1 MPFTFSHPAI
11 VLPAT
16 YLPKK
21 YYSISALIMGSMTPD
36 FEYFI
41 RMKGFSRYS
50 HTWTGLFW
58 FDLPL
63 SIILLFIFHNLV
75 RNTLIENLPFSLN
88 VRLSVFENFT
98 WNKYFQENI
107 VVVFISL
114 IIGTA
119 SHLVWDDFTH
129 TGGYFVKAI
138 PFLNGD
144 VTLFN
149 QDISIA
155 AMLQYGCSVVGLLV
169 MLLVIFKLPEGKK
182 TKKDNILNFWL
193 FVAVIAISVFNLR
206 IIAGRMFNRS
216 IYSEDVIVSII
227 SAGLIGITLS
237 CVFLRESKN
246 QKIYRYLDK
255 IKNRQT
261 GKYQ

>member
-1 MPFTFSHPAI
+1 MPLTFSHPAI

-21 YYSISALIMGSMTPD
+21 YYSLSALIMGSMAPD

-58 FDLPL
+58 FDVPL

-88 VRLSVFENFT
+88 VRLSAFDNFN

-107 VVVFISL
+107 IVVFISL
-114 IIGTA
+114 IVGIA

-129 TGGYFVKAI
+129 TGGYFVRVI

-144 VTLFN
+144 IRLFN
-149 QDISIA
+149 HNIPIADI
-155 AMLQYGCSVVGLLV
+155 LQYGCSIVGGLV
-169 MLLVIFKLPEGKK
+169 MIIVVFKLPEGNK
-182 TKKDNILNFWL
+182 TKKDNIFNFWL
-193 FVAVIAISVFNLR
+193 MVSVITISVFNLR
-206 IIAGRMFNRS
+206 IISGRMYNRG
-216 IYSEDVIVSII
+216 IYSEDIIVSII
-227 SAGLIGITLS
+227 SAALIGITIL
-237 CVFLRESKN
+237 CIFLRESKR
-246 QKIYRYLDK
+246 QKIYKYVEK
-255 IKNRQT
+255 IRNR
-261 GKYQ
+261 

>member
-11 VLPAT
+11 ALPAT

-21 YYSISALIMGSMTPD
+21 YYSLSALIMGSMAPD

-58 FDLPL
+58 FDVPL
-63 SIILLFIFHNLV
+63 SIILLFIFHNFV

-88 VRLSVFENFT
+88 VRLSAFDNFN

-114 IIGTA
+114 IVGIA

-129 TGGYFVKAI
+129 TGGYFVRVI

-144 VTLFN
+144 IHLFN
-149 QDISIA
+149 HNIPIADI
-155 AMLQYGCSVVGLLV
+155 LQYGCSILGGLV
-169 MLLVIFKLPEGKK
+169 MIIVVFKLPEGNK
-182 TKKDNILNFWL
+182 TKKENIFNFWL
-193 FVAVIAISVFNLR
+193 MVSVITISVFNLR
-206 IIAGRMFNRS
+206 IISGRMYNRA
-216 IYSEDVIVSII
+216 IYSEDIIVSII
-227 SAGLIGITLS
+227 SAALIGITLL
-237 CVFLRESKN
+237 CIFLRESKR
-246 QKIYRYLDK
+246 QKIYKYVEK
-255 IKNRQT
+255 IRNR
-261 GKYQ
+261 

>member
-21 YYSISALIMGSMTPD
+21 YYSISALIMGSMAPD

-58 FDLPL
+58 FDVPL

-88 VRLSVFENFT
+88 VRLSAFDNFN

-114 IIGTA
+114 IVGIA

-129 TGGYFVKAI
+129 TGGYFVRVI

-144 VTLFN
+144 IHLFN
-149 QDISIA
+149 HNIPIADI
-155 AMLQYGCSVVGLLV
+155 LQYGCSILGGLV
-169 MLLVIFKLPEGKK
+169 MIIVVFKLPEGNK
-182 TKKDNILNFWL
+182 TKKENIFNFWL
-193 FVAVIAISVFNLR
+193 MVSVITISVFNLR
-206 IIAGRMFNRS
+206 IISGRMYNRA
-216 IYSEDVIVSII
+216 IYSEDIIVSII
-227 SAGLIGITLS
+227 SAALIGITLL
-237 CVFLRESKN
+237 CIFLRESKR
-246 QKIYRYLDK
+246 QKIYKYVEK
-255 IKNRQT
+255 IRNR
-261 GKYQ
+261 

>member
-21 YYSISALIMGSMTPD
+21 YYSLSALIMGSMAPD

-88 VRLSVFENFT
+88 VRLSAFDNFN

-107 VVVFISL
+107 IVVFISL
-114 IIGTA
+114 IVGIA

-129 TGGYFVKAI
+129 TEGYFVRVI

-144 VTLFN
+144 ISLLN
-149 QDISIA
+149 HNIPIADI
-155 AMLQYGCSVVGLLV
+155 MQYGCSVAGGLVLIIV
-169 MLLVIFKLPEGKK
+169 VFKLPEENK

-193 FVAVIAISVFNLR
+193 MVSVITISVFNLR
-206 IIAGRMFNRS
+206 IISGRMYNRA
-216 IYSEDVIVSII
+216 IYSEDIIVSII
-227 SAGLIGITLS
+227 SAGLIGITVL
-237 CVFLRESKN
+237 CIFLRESKK
-246 QKIYRYLDK
+246 QKIYRYLEK
-255 IKNRQT
+255 IRNR
-261 GKYQ
+261 

>member
-11 VLPAT
+11 VLPTT

-21 YYSISALIMGSMTPD
+21 YYSLSALIMGSMAPD

-75 RNTLIENLPFSLN
+75 RNTLVENLPFSFN
-88 VRLSVFENFT
+88 VRLSTSGNFN
-98 WNKYFQENI
+98 WNKYFQENTAI
-107 VVVFISL
+107 VFISL
-114 IIGTA
+114 VIGIA

-129 TGGYFVKAI
+129 TGGYFVRAI
-138 PFLNGD
+138 PFLNGY
-144 VTLFN
+144 VNLFN
-149 QDISIA
+149 HSIPIADI
-155 AMLQYGCSVVGLLV
+155 LQYGCSIIGG
-169 MLLVIFKLPEGKK
+169 LVIIIAVLKLPEGEK
-182 TKKDNILNFWL
+182 TKRDNIFNFWL
-193 FVAVIAISVFNLR
+193 VVSVIAISVFNLR
-206 IIAGRMFNRS
+206 IIAGGMFNLP
-216 IYSEDVIVSII
+216 IYSEDIIVSII
-227 SAGLIGITLS
+227 SAILISITVL
-237 CVFLRESKN
+237 CIFQRESKN

-255 IKNRQT
+255 IKN
-261 GKYQ
+261 K